1 MLSKKNVYVLTL
13 FLNYK
18 QSIDAL
24 TVTKQKSRVDDT
36 YLFQS
41 YSRKVAETIN
51 KYPCIRISIT
61 WICYFY
67 WLTL

>member
-24 TVTKQKSRVDDT
+24 TVTKQKSRNNIIFKLQTIHVVTKQKMIPT
-36 YLFQS
+36 YFKATPARAQ
-41 YSRKVAETIN
+41 RQ
-51 KYPCIRISIT
+51 
-61 WICYFY
+61 
-67 WLTL
+67 